1 MPVFGVDALSY
12 LGGGIVTTDRGPAG
26 LASASL
32 ARAPGGTPRLSWPGR
47 RVETAFVLGGG
58 GNRGA
63 VQVGMLRALTERGI
77 VPDLLVGTSIG
88 AINAAA
94 FAGSPTIDGVYLAAD
109 VWRRILAEDV
119 FPRGRFH
126 GTWRFLERR
135 EAVYPIAGLRRVVA
149 GFLRFER
156 LEDSPIPLVVVASRL
171 EDGAEEWLIE
181 GPALDCLLASAAL
194 PGLFP
199 VMELGGSHYF
209 DGGVLD
215 NVALSAAVAAGA
227 RRIFVLMCGSLDLTV
242 PVFTRPYEAMFAALN
257 MALHARLKRDLAL
270 VGSDVDVVVFEAR
283 GVAALE
289 ASDFSKT
296 EELIDRGYQSAREV
310 IDSYDEAVR
319 ERRSS
324 RATPRVPDG
333 LYQKARRAL
342 GRSRADSESRVR
354 PANSP

>member
-1 MPVFGVDALSY
+1 MPVFGVDERSY
-12 LGGGIVTTDRGPAG
+12 RGGGIVTTDVGSAGGTG
-26 LASASL
+26 LAAT
-32 ARAPGGTPRLSWPGR
+32 APLGLPRLTWPGR
-47 RVETAFVLGGG
+47 RIETAFVLAGG

-94 FAGSPTIDGVYLAAD
+94 FAGSPTIEGVYLSAD

-135 EAVYPIAGLRRVVA
+135 EAVYPSDGLRRVIG

-156 LEDSPIPLVVVASRL
+156 LEDSPIPLVVVAARL
-171 EDGAEEWLIE
+171 EDGAEEWIVE
-181 GPALDCLLASAAL
+181 GPALDCVLASAAL

-199 VMELGGSHYF
+199 VMELGGFHYF

-215 NVALSAAVAAGA
+215 NVPVSVALAAGA
-227 RRIFVLMCGSLDLTV
+227 KRVFVLMCGALDLSV
-242 PVFTRPYEAMFAALN
+242 PDFARPYEAMFAALN

-270 VGSDVDVVVFEAR
+270 IGLGVDVVVFEVQ
-283 GVAALE
+283 GVGPVE
-289 ASDFSKT
+289 GSVFSKT
-296 EELIDRGYQSAREV
+296 EELIEGGYRRARDV
-310 IDSYDEAVR
+310 LDGYDEAVLAR
-319 ERRSS
+319 G
-324 RATPRVPDG
+324 ATRVGVGRGASFVDRT
-333 LYQKARRAL
+333 RRAL
-342 GRSRADSESRVR
+342 GR
-354 PANSP
+354 